1 MVDVR
6 PHRKLH
12 NQMSLQKKTN
22 MKVDCRSELVSCTV
36 LSFALKDLFHKKFN
50 KHSFCCHTTTSSSSF
65 STVHSSGETSLI
77 LAVSSHFSVRH
88 KFAPS
93 VWQCFPV
100 SSLSM
105 ACGFLLNIALLFIL
119 HRRRHSNLIQS
130 VTFSICLNTHYTKGS
145 FWADNLSSS
154 REKSSKLWDRYVSLS
169 FK

>member
-1 MVDVR
+1 MFHAGHNITHLLTINKLCRSGDMVDVR

-77 LAVSSHFSVRH
+77 LAVSSHFFCSTQVCTLRL
-88 KFAPS
+88 AMLPS
-93 VWQCFPV
+93 QLTLNGLRV
-100 SSLSM
+100 S
-105 ACGFLLNIALLFIL
+105 
-119 HRRRHSNLIQS
+119 
-130 VTFSICLNTHYTKGS
+130 T
-145 FWADNLSSS
+145 
-154 REKSSKLWDRYVSLS
+154 
-169 FK
+169 